1 MPAHIIAAM
10 MARES
15 TLRRVAT
22 QRREQRVRRLP
33 R

>member
-1 MPAHIIAAM
+1 MPSHIIAAM
-10 MARES
+10 MARQS

-22 QRREQRVRRLP
+22 QRREQRVRRIV